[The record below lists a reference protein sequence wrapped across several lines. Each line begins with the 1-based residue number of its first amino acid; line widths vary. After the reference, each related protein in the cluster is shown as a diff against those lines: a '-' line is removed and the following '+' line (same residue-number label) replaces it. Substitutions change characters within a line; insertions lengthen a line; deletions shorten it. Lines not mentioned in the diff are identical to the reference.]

1 MSFYV
6 AFKKSVGLKLL
17 DISIE
22 YVFWKVLQ
30 LDELDASLLSLMHLG
45 S

>member
-1 MSFYV
+1 MSFYL

-22 YVFWKVLQ
+22 YVFWQVLQ
-30 LDELDASLLSLMHLG
+30 LDDVQTPIRK
-45 S
+45 

>member
-1 MSFYV
+1 MSSCL

-22 YVFWKVLQ
+22 YVFGKSANWMLSK
-30 LDELDASLLSLMHLG
+30 LLSANDD